1 VTTAAEHLDRLIRT
15 IPDFPTP
22 GVQFK
27 DLTPVLADGAAL
39 ASVADAL
46 VEPFLGRF
54 DVIAGVE
61 ARGFALAAA
70 AAARHGSGILL
81 VRKAGKLPGGT
92 IAEDYA
98 LEYGTATLE
107 VHHDQVPVGSRVLII
122 DDVLATGGTIGA
134 TVSLAERAG
143 WHVAGIAVVLELV
156 ALGGRERLAPR
167 EISALQT
174 V

>member
-1 VTTAAEHLDRLIRT
+1 MTAAQHLERLIRD
-15 IPDFPTP
+15 IPDFPTS
-22 GVQFK
+22 GVLFK
-27 DLTPVLADGAAL
+27 DLTPVLVDAEAL
-39 ASVADAL
+39 ASIADAL
-46 VEPFLGRF
+46 VEPFLGAF

-70 AAARHGSGILL
+70 AAARHGSGVIL

-92 IAEDYA
+92 ISQDYA

-107 VHHDQVPVGSRVLII
+107 VHRDQVPVGSRVLII

-134 TVSLAERAG
+134 AATLAEQAG
-143 WHVAGIAVVLELV
+143 WHVAGIIVALEL
-156 ALGGRERLAPR
+156 AHLGGRARLEPR
-167 EISALQT
+167 PVSSLLT

>member
-1 VTTAAEHLDRLIRT
+1 MTDAAAHLDRLIRM
-15 IPDFPTP
+15 IPDFPSP
-22 GVQFK
+22 GIEFQ

-39 ASVADAL
+39 ASIADAL
-46 VEPFLGRF
+46 VEPFLGTF

-70 AAARHGSGILL
+70 AAARHDSGVLL

-107 VHHDQVPVGSRVLII
+107 VHLDQVPVGSRILLI

-134 TVSLAERAG
+134 AASLVERAG
-143 WHVAGIAVVLELV
+143 WHVAGIAVVLEIA
-156 ALGGRERLAPR
+156 ALGGRARLAPR
-167 EISALQT
+167 DITALR
-174 V
+174 VI

>member
-1 VTTAAEHLDRLIRT
+1 VTDAAHHLDRLIRT
-15 IPDFPTP
+15 IPDFPSP
-22 GVQFK
+22 GIQFK

-46 VEPFLGRF
+46 VEPFASAF
-54 DVIAGVE
+54 DIIAGVE

-70 AAARHGSGILL
+70 AAARHGSGVLL

-92 IAEDYA
+92 IAEEYA

-107 VHHDQVPVGSRVLII
+107 VHPDQVPVGSRVLLL

-134 TVSLAERAG
+134 AATLAERAG
-143 WHVAGIAVVLELV
+143 WHVAGIAVVLELE
-156 ALGGRERLAPR
+156 ALGGRARLAPR
-167 EISALQT
+167 EITSLR
-174 V
+174 VV